1 MRAVAARAQPVLLRI
16 HNNSRQAGLQQ
27 VAIYW
32 GSLPAGTT
40 VLVALS
46 NGSGGG
52 AVAHDVL
59 PVGVVSA
66 KSEARRFPAE
76 IDAGSDTRVTIG
88 KADIFK
94 IHAPSGGRA
103 MLPEIL
109 VHNGKPGWIAILA
122 DLPRQYTR
130 PAQFDIVQFEGSRVA
145 GGFTIKFAASSRTP
159 PTRLREK
166 SHA

>member
-66 KSEARRFPAE
+66 KSEARRFPAQ
-76 IDAGSDTRVTIG
+76 
-88 KADIFK
+88 
-94 IHAPSGGRA
+94 IHAPSGWRA